1 MGHLPVHYQIR
12 EVDKEKKVV
21 KMFQKFLGVYT
32 LHSQSFS
39 NSDSAFSPIYIQSMF
54 ESDSATLEHTKKGEE
69 HFLLLAYT
77 NGSFVWAITP
87 ELPKKGRASQV
98 SLSLCANA
106 SNLEIPPSRGWYTGN
121 IFVGWGHE
129 VNIEVFPK
137 RGKKHIKREH
147 KMINV
152 SFS

>member
-1 MGHLPVHYQIR
+1 
-12 EVDKEKKVV
+12 
-21 KMFQKFLGVYT
+21 MFQKLLGVYT
-32 LHSQSFS
+32 LYSQSL
-39 NSDSAFSPIYIQSMF
+39 SDSFGPIYIHSMF
-54 ESDSATLEHTKKGEE
+54 ESETLKHTKKGME
-69 HFLLLAYT
+69 HFLLLAHI

-121 IFVGWGHE
+121 IFVGWRHE

-147 KMINV
+147 KMIND